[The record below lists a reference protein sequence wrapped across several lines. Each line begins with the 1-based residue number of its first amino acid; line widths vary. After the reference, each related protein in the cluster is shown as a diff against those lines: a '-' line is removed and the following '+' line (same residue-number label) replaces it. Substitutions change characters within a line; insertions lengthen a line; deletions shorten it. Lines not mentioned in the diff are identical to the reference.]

1 MPLSPDDIRAKQF
14 ATVRFKEGYRLEEV
28 DAFLDEIEAEIA
40 RLTSEN
46 AELRSQVAQALS
58 ADLAAMA
65 APAAAAV
72 VVASDPTVEM
82 ARLLQ
87 MAEATAQA
95 RVAQA
100 GDEAEAILL
109 RARVDAQRS
118 VEDTAAE
125 RAAQENSERFDSL
138 AAGLPQILYMRRVD
152 GEFEYLNE
160 QFYRSTGLTAGALGH
175 DGWLAAVHPD
185 DIRAVNEAFERV
197 AATGINEELRLRL
210 RMVDGAYEL
219 FGGPLTRLDGRHGKD
234 IKWIAGLV
242 YPHERRA
249 QYR

>member
-125 RAAQENSERFDSL
+125 RAAQE
-138 AAGLPQILYMRRVD
+138 RRV
-152 GEFEYLNE
+152 
-160 QFYRSTGLTAGALGH
+160 
-175 DGWLAAVHPD
+175 
-185 DIRAVNEAFERV
+185 
-197 AATGINEELRLRL
+197 EELRLFEREYRTRL
-210 RMVDGAYEL
+210 RAYLASQLHDLDAAAEPSLPPSNSAPAISGAAPMPVAPAPAISGAAPIPVAPVAPAPPPAVGAAAFAPPTVPGLASPYTQAAPEPPVDGS
-219 FGGPLTRLDGRHGKD
+219 
-234 IKWIAGLV
+234 
-242 YPHERRA
+242 
-249 QYR
+249 

>member
-46 AELRSQVAQALS
+46 AELRSQVAQAPVAASRPLS
-58 ADLAAMA
+58 ADLSAMA
-65 APAAAAV
+65 APASAAV

-87 MAEATAQA
+87 LAEATAQA

-100 GDEAEAILL
+100 GDEAEAILM

-125 RAAQENSERFDSL
+125 RAAQE
-138 AAGLPQILYMRRVD
+138 RRV
-152 GEFEYLNE
+152 
-160 QFYRSTGLTAGALGH
+160 
-175 DGWLAAVHPD
+175 
-185 DIRAVNEAFERV
+185 
-197 AATGINEELRLRL
+197 EELRLFEREYRTRL
-210 RMVDGAYEL
+210 RAYLASQLHDLDAAAEPSLPPSSPAPAIGGAAPMSVAPVAPAPPPAVGAAAFAPPTVPGLASPYTQTAPEPPVDGS
-219 FGGPLTRLDGRHGKD
+219 
-234 IKWIAGLV
+234 
-242 YPHERRA
+242 
-249 QYR
+249 